1 MSPDEVEAFRA
12 NPFHA
17 EAVRLRRYDEEAKDP
32 RANTPDFDYY
42 LRHVPACK
50 LSSRA

>member
-1 MSPDEVEAFRA
+1 MSPDEIEAFRA

-32 RANTPDFDYY
+32 QAPDAG
-42 LRHVPACK
+42 LRPLPAPRRG
-50 LSSRA
+50 LP